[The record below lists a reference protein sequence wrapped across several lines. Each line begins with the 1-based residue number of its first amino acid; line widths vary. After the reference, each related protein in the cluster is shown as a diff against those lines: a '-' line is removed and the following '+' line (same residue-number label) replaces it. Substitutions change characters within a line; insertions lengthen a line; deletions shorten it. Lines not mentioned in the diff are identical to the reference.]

1 MKKVFE
7 KLKKYEGL
15 IIITL
20 AILVICLISYIVLN
34 EVFLKGNSYEDDKLI
49 NSKQYFETPDRIVYK
64 EKGEDKYYV
73 FTSQDEEYQELIN
86 QLTISIDSID
96 EGTNITSLEISDI
109 ENSERYLELDYNT
122 ISKNYVIAYE
132 KDGLNVIKRNDMGGK
147 LIKANIRKKEEL
159 SNLVEE
165 VIKDTE
171 SYSMSDSKEYEI
183 SNEFNYDLIEKSPA
197 LKYYQDGIYGI
208 KIEDKETF
216 DRIVENY
223 GININGNIT
232 DETFD
237 KTDVIIIFSKWEVSN
252 ITSRVGGITFTFT
265 GYKNNGGYCGTLYLA
280 SKAINTNCIYRDTTN
295 ISNESIESDET
306 SESNLQVDTKY
317 NVSITK
323 EQASDIADAEAKNQ
337 KYQYQPW
344 VSDFT
349 SKNILSDGSE
359 GNEISAELLY
369 ELDEIHR
376 IYYWE
381 EEWEK
386 RDSNGNKLYYGQP
399 MWCVRLGDKNDPLT
413 SLYIYVDANNGNIL
427 GAGKASD

>member
-20 AILVICLISYIVLN
+20 AILVICLTSYIVLN

-223 GININGNIT
+223 GININENIT

-265 GYKNNGGYCGTLYLA
+265 GYKNNDGYCGTLYLA

-323 EQASDIADAEAKNQ
+323 
-337 KYQYQPW
+337 
-344 VSDFT
+344 
-349 SKNILSDGSE
+349 
-359 GNEISAELLY
+359 
-369 ELDEIHR
+369 
-376 IYYWE
+376 
-381 EEWEK
+381 
-386 RDSNGNKLYYGQP
+386 
-399 MWCVRLGDKNDPLT
+399 
-413 SLYIYVDANNGNIL
+413 
-427 GAGKASD
+427 

>member
-1 MKKVFE
+1 MLVEHDENYKIMMNMKKIICDLVVKSVDHISSKHVLI
-7 KLKKYEGL
+7 KLTHEEPLPEMFPGQFVEVSMEGVDGVL
-15 IIITL
+15 L
-20 AILVICLISYIVLN
+20 RRPISINFVDRTNNELWLMVAMVGKGTRYLGQVQVGDVVNCVLP
-34 EVFLKGNSYEDDKLI
+34 LGNS
-49 NSKQYFETPDRIVYK
+49 
-64 EKGEDKYYV
+64 
-73 FTSQDEEYQELIN
+73 FTMPNKS
-86 QLTISIDSID
+86 
-96 EGTNITSLEISDI
+96 
-109 ENSERYLELDYNT
+109 SERLLLVGGGVGVAPLLYMGAEMKRLGVEPTFLLGARSKGDLLELDLFSHYGRVCIT
-122 ISKNYVIAYE
+122 TEDGTEGE
-132 KDGLNVIKRNDMGGK
+132 KGFVTNHSI
-147 LIKANIRKKEEL
+147 
-159 SNLVEE
+159 
-165 VIKDTE
+165 
-171 SYSMSDSKEYEI
+171 
-183 SNEFNYDLIEKSPA
+183 
-197 LKYYQDGIYGI
+197 LK
-208 KIEDKETF
+208 KETF

-265 GYKNNGGYCGTLYLA
+265 GYKNNDGYCGTLYLA